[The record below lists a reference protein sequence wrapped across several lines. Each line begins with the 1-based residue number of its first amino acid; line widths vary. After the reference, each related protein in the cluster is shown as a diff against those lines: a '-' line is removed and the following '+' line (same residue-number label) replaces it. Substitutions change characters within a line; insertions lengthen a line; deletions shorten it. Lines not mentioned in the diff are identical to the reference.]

1 MIGPKVVCPPKT
13 ISLTIKKLKK
23 MKKLTIKE
31 LMGVRGGKSSVEC
44 KKVQALAAAY
54 IRDGA
59 SDAAWDEWADEFNK
73 HC

>member
-1 MIGPKVVCPPKT
+1 
-13 ISLTIKKLKK
+13 

-31 LMGVRGGKSSVEC
+31 LMGVRGGNSSVEC

-59 SDAAWDEWADEFNK
+59 SDAAWDRWADDFDK
-73 HC
+73 YC

>member
-13 ISLTIKKLKK
+13 ISLTIK
-23 MKKLTIKE
+23 E
-31 LMGVRGGKSSVEC
+31 LMGVRGGNSSVEC

-59 SDAAWDEWADEFNK
+59 SDAAWDRWADDFDK
-73 HC
+73 YC